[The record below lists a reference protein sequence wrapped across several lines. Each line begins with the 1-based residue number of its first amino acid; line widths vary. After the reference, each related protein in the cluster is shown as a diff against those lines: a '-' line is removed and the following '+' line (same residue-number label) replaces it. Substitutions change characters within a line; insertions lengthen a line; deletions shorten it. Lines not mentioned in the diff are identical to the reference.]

1 MIMEQLPTIPPG
13 EDFDRQVLYRSWMAS
28 MPSTTVPEG
37 FDASVVKRA
46 RKGAM
51 SHWWGIAVIAVFLA
65 VVGVT
70 TLLQDDT
77 SVVQVTSVPL
87 SPLPTVDLYDLQPV
101 PVVEDERFNVDR
113 TVQPTRRTAPAPY
126 GVAGH

>member
-13 EDFDRQVLYRSWMAS
+13 DDFDRQVLYRSWMAS
-28 MPSTTVPEG
+28 MPSTDVPEG
-37 FDASVVKRA
+37 FDASVMKRA

-65 VVGVT
+65 AVGVG

-77 SVVQVTSVPL
+77 SVVHVRTVPV
-87 SPLPTVDLYDLQPV
+87 SPMPTVDLYDLHPV
-101 PVVEDERFNVDR
+101 PVVEDDRFDREPVERTTPR
-113 TVQPTRRTAPAPY
+113 STPAPY